1 MGVRPPC
8 ESMSVRLRKI
18 KDVCIMLKWRELF
31 RSHILE
37 RGWDYAKEGNVTDLV
52 KTDDSISAVVKG
64 GEHYKVK
71 IRYSGSEITDGYC
84 SCPYAAKG
92 EWCKHMAAVL
102 FLAES
107 GSASDKSFGVPYTA
121 AESQSIEE
129 IIKSADRKDIEELLI
144 HLANQ
149 DERMESFIRANLRSG
164 SSSDVKQI
172 EKEIDGVFYA
182 YGDRTGYI
190 DYYNAMSF
198 ASDLDSL
205 IRNRIG
211 ALIDD
216 ESYMDAFNASIYAYT
231 KLGNC
236 DIDDDGEIASISSTC
251 YELWQ
256 SIITSCDPKVREC
269 IKEWFEEHSDDG
281 TVIDYMEDMLQDFLK
296 YELASEAELKE
307 IIKGLE
313 EKIESSRG
321 QIQCPGIFTSYYGY
335 SIDAIEL
342 RNIFARRIGITEE
355 EIEKYMRRYMSFRSV
370 RDYFIKKATEQNN
383 TDEEIKILT
392 LGKEF
397 EKDSAY
403 TMHSYS
409 KRLIE
414 LYVRNKDKV
423 AEKLERKADLLIN
436 QGAPLEDYRAYRAMC
451 NDEEWLEERLKII
464 ESRNNV
470 DKRCELLAE
479 EKMYDKL
486 FDTIW
491 EQKDKLGL
499 MNKYG
504 FALEGDYSEHILDFY
519 AEFVSGLAEY
529 ACNRSRY
536 DELNRYLMRMSQYP
550 GGEERVRRL
559 ALEWIDKYPTRKVMV
574 KMLQG
579 YRRHCHK

>member
-1 MGVRPPC
+1 
-8 ESMSVRLRKI
+8 
-18 KDVCIMLKWRELF
+18 MLKWRELF

-107 GSASDKSFGVPYTA
+107 GS
-121 AESQSIEE
+121 
-129 IIKSADRKDIEELLI
+129 
-144 HLANQ
+144 
-149 DERMESFIRANLRSG
+149 
-164 SSSDVKQI
+164 SSDVKQI

-216 ESYMDAFNASIYAYT
+216 ESYMDAFNASIYAFT

-256 SIITSCDPKVREC
+256 SIITSCDPKDREC

-296 YELASEAELKE
+296 YELASEAELRE
-307 IIKGLE
+307 IIKELE
-313 EKIESSRG
+313 EKVESSKG
-321 QIQCPGIFTSYYGY
+321 QIRCPGIFTSYYGY
-335 SIDAIEL
+335 SIEAIEL
-342 RNIFARRIGITEE
+342 RNILARRIGMTEA

-370 RDYFIKKATEQNN
+370 RDYFIKKAMEQGD
-383 TDEEIKILT
+383 TDEEIKILI

-397 EKDSAY
+397 EKDSSY

-414 LYVRNKDKV
+414 LYVQNKDKE

-499 MNKYG
+499 VNKYG

-519 AEFVSGLAEY
+519 TEFVSGLAES

-550 GGEERVRRL
+550 GGEERVGRL

-579 YRRHCHK
+579 YRRHYHK